1 MESSIVANTI
11 AAIAVVIMVLG
22 LAWVFY
28 PAWLVAMAPETKWTI
43 LRNNED
49 DSNEAKSAT
58 TAEHKIVLSLVIPAY
73 NEEERIPIMLQSAHD
88 FLQST
93 QGIEVLDKL
102 NQVGLKHNHGDQ
114 ENDKRT
120 ISVEWIVVDDGSVDK
135 TCEVVTKVMKSIQSK
150 NYLWKIVSLEKNCG
164 KGAAI
169 KTGMSIAKGHYSL
182 MVDADGATDFGPG
195 LQKLVD
201 NLFSVHNDGGAN
213 NRNMIAVFGSRAHLQ
228 GESTAKRSLVR
239 SFLMWAFHFFV
250 RILVSSTI
258 QDTQCG
264 FKLFD
269 QQAARLI
276 FGNLHLQRWAFDTEV
291 VCLCHLLQVTM
302 LEVAV
307 PWQEIEGSKL
317 STSKFALAMASITML
332 RDMIC
337 VRLCYTLRLWTASS
351 SSLQPQSNSK
361 RKSS

>member
-1 MESSIVANTI
+1 
-11 AAIAVVIMVLG
+11 
-22 LAWVFY
+22 
-28 PAWLVAMAPETKWTI
+28 
-43 LRNNED
+43 
-49 DSNEAKSAT
+49 
-58 TAEHKIVLSLVIPAY
+58 
-73 NEEERIPIMLQSAHD
+73 
-88 FLQST
+88 
-93 QGIEVLDKL
+93 
-102 NQVGLKHNHGDQ
+102 
-114 ENDKRT
+114 
-120 ISVEWIVVDDGSVDK
+120 
-135 TCEVVTKVMKSIQSK
+135 
-150 NYLWKIVSLEKNCG
+150 
-164 KGAAI
+164 
-169 KTGMSIAKGHYSL
+169 
-182 MVDADGATDFGPG
+182 
-195 LQKLVD
+195 
-201 NLFSVHNDGGAN
+201 
-213 NRNMIAVFGSRAHLQ
+213 MIAVFGSRAHLQ

-269 QQAARLI
+269 QKAARLI

-302 LEVAV
+302 VEVAV

-351 SSLQPQSNSK
+351 SSSSSLLHPQSNSK

>member
-1 MESSIVANTI
+1 MESATLVNLIGAIV
-11 AAIAVVIMVLG
+11 VVIMILG
-22 LAWVFY
+22 LTWVFY
-28 PAWLVAMAPETKWTI
+28 PAWLVAMASETKWTI
-43 LRNNED
+43 RKDSEGKSTNE
-49 DSNEAKSAT
+49 K
-58 TAEHKIVLSLVIPAY
+58 KVVLSLVIPAY
-73 NEEERIPIMLQSAHD
+73 NEEERISIMLQSAHD

-93 QGIEVLDKL
+93 PGSEVLSKL
-102 NQVGLKHNHGDQ
+102 NQCLQHHDDNDDNDND
-114 ENDKRT
+114 NDKRT
-120 ISVEWIVVDDGSVDK
+120 ISVEWIVVDDGSADK
-135 TCEVVTKVMKSIQSK
+135 TCEVVTKVMQSIHSK
-150 NYLWKIVSLEKNCG
+150 NYLWKIVSLEKNSG

-195 LQKLVD
+195 LQNLVE
-201 NLFSVHNDGGAN
+201 NLSAHSDDDRA
-213 NRNMIAVFGSRAHLQ
+213 NMIAVFGSRAHLQ

-239 SFLMWAFHFFV
+239 SILMWAFHFFV
-250 RILVSSTI
+250 RLLVSSSI

-291 VCLCHLLQVTM
+291 VCLCDLLQVTM

-351 SSLQPQSNSK
+351 QAQSNSK
-361 RKSS
+361 LKSS